1 MICGYKAVFVFSSHF
16 IWWGVCRLYFSHVTC
31 THKRSKAKK
40 MKKLQPSQFMLPY
53 NRIYLQMRHAMNKQM
68 FRFVSLRFSWIYVL
82 YTIAWLWND
91 NTTMKEQKRK
101 KSPMTSSQ
109 APVRLFVCLFC
120 RIFYKSRLDV
130 IYPNNLL
137 LSLSV
142 CVCSVSLFRC
152 GFQFRFHCG
161 VANVF
166 SNISDDDWNANVNCE
181 HTIQF
186 DMVCSTSC
194 WQYEFRIGHSDICE
208 SQNTQQTDFKADL
221 ICKFLFANRNEIS
234 FIYIY

>member
-137 LSLSV
+137 LSPCVFVLSAYFV
-142 CVCSVSLFRC
+142 
-152 GFQFRFHCG
+152 
-161 VANVF
+161 VAFNFVF
-166 SNISDDDWNANVNCE
+166 IVALPM
-181 HTIQF
+181 F
-186 DMVCSTSC
+186 
-194 WQYEFRIGHSDICE
+194 FRIFPMMIETRMWIVSTPYNSIWYVLLRVGNMNLE
-208 SQNTQQTDFKADL
+208 
-221 ICKFLFANRNEIS
+221 
-234 FIYIY
+234 